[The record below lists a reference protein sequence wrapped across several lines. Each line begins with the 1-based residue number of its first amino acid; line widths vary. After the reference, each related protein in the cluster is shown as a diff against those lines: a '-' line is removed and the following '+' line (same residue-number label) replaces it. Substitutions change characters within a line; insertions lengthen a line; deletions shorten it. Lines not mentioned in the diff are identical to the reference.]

1 MRPERGGDGIVDLLD
16 RLLDKGLLLNAD
28 IVITVA
34 GIPLLGVSLNAALAG
49 METMLHHGM
58 LEDWDRST
66 RAWHLSQARIEPP
79 LQGGE
84 ILFSGLGSIWHGR
97 GTLQVWKPGIWYVTE
112 KELLLWSRE
121 PASVIFQSDLSM
133 IRGLIGGNEEVSLIL
148 DGGAERIRMDRPEQF
163 CQTLAEALAL
173 PAG

>member
-1 MRPERGGDGIVDLLD
+1 MRPERQDGIVDLLD

-66 RAWHLSQARIEPP
+66 RAWHLRQARIEPP
-79 LQGGE
+79 LQGWE
-84 ILFSGLGSIWHGR
+84 VLFSGLGSIWQGR
-97 GTLQVWKPGIWYVTE
+97 GTL
-112 KELLLWSRE
+112 
-121 PASVIFQSDLSM
+121 
-133 IRGLIGGNEEVSLIL
+133 
-148 DGGAERIRMDRPEQF
+148 
-163 CQTLAEALAL
+163 
-173 PAG
+173 